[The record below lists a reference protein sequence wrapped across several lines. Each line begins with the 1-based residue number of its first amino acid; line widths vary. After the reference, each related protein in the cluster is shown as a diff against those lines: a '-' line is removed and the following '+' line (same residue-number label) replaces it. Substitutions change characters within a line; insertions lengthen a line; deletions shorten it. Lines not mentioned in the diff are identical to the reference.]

1 MHAFPFTMARII
13 QVVIKYLT
21 IFITVKDQI
30 GKLVHN
36 LTPLAKFS
44 CYVVSFKIQC
54 KLLLYIFGRTITA
67 SHREKNYIFDFFLC
81 Y

>member
-54 KLLLYIFGRTITA
+54 KLLLYIFERTITV